1 MANPLTPPKLRLHKA
16 SGRAVVTLTDAE
28 TGKRRD
34 HYLGSFGS
42 PEAHERYA
50 NLIREWETRG
60 RTLGFDMANPPQI
73 AHQQDTNQP
82 AANSIAALCLAYIEH
97 VEERGGISPTQTACI
112 KQALKIL
119 RQTCGMLLVS
129 RFGPLALQD
138 VRLAMLAVRFGAG
151 GKKRWTRSLVNR
163 RVRYIVRMFRWA
175 VAHERAPIALPEAL
189 ACVEPLK
196 PGEYGVPEGRKV
208 KPVPEAHI
216 DAIKPFVSNVVW
228 AMIQTQRYTAARA
241 GEVCIMRP
249 IDLDMTGKVWLY
261 RPTHHKNTKR
271 GHDRTIFVGQ
281 RAQEVILPLLAG
293 RAVNDYVFDPRE
305 SVRERAKANALKGQC
320 RRPDQR
326 AAPAR
331 TRRKVRDHYDTTTYQ
346 RAIADACKKADVPHW
361 SSHQLRHLAATNAR
375 KAFGA
380 EAALLV
386 LGDRSTRL
394 VDIYAEKDTEKA
406 RQVIAKI
413 G

>member
-1 MANPLTPPKLRLHKA
+1 MANPPSPPKLRLHKA
-16 SGRAVVTLTDAE
+16 SGRAVVTLLDAL

-34 HYLGSFGS
+34 HYLGTFGT
-42 PEAHERYA
+42 PEAHEAYA
-50 NLIREWETRG
+50 QLIRDWETRG
-60 RTLGFDMANPPQI
+60 RTLNALGPRQAKS
-73 AHQQDTNQP
+73 HTRGRCSEP
-82 AANSIAALCLAYIEH
+82 AAHSIAALCLAYVRH
-97 VEERGGISPTQTACI
+97 VEKRGGISPTQVACI

-119 RQTCGMLLVS
+119 RQTCGSVPVA
-129 RFGPLALQD
+129 RFGPLLLHE
-138 VRLAMLAVRFGAG
+138 VRQSMLAVRFGAG

-163 RVRYIVRMFRWA
+163 RVRYIIRMFRWA

-196 PGEYGVPEGRKV
+196 PGEYGVPEGRKI

-216 DAIKPFVSNVVW
+216 DAIKPYVSGVVW

-241 GEVCIMRP
+241 GEICVMRP
-249 IDLDMTGKVWLY
+249 IDLDTTGDVWLY
-261 RPTHHKNTKR
+261 RPSQHKNAKR
-271 GHDRTIFVGQ
+271 GHDRTIYVGG
-281 RAQEVILPLLAG
+281 RAQEAIGPCLVG
-293 RAVNDYVFDPRE
+293 RAVDAYVFDPRE
-305 SVRERAKANALKGQC
+305 SLKQRAYANAVKGRP
-320 RRPDQR
+320 RRANQR
-326 AAPAR
+326 KTIPKTGR
-331 TRRKVRDHYDTTTYQ
+331 QVRDHFDTTTYQ
-346 RAIADACKKADVPHW
+346 RAITEACKKAGVPHW

-394 VDIYAEKDTEKA
+394 VDVYAEKDTEKA